1 MADTWNH
8 KTIISPD
15 DALYIDGELIV
26 KGNIVQ
32 IETTQI
38 INKLESNTLI
48 INSDGSQGDDGR
60 YAIPQLALKYDY
72 SNDLMSGW
80 GMMHFRANDL
90 TQASD
95 AGLGYMRFSTVGY
108 PVNGAIQI
116 EKIHTMPD
124 NTINSE
130 SNIGILEG
138 NLWTGNAG
146 AAYAMTSAVTID
158 ITSSN
163 TGAYTDIKPVSDSFI
178 DAGDTVSL
186 TLDLDETGVVAGIY
200 GANVSTQNRISVD
213 TKGRISN
220 VINSPI
226 AITFDQVTGGLI
238 AGETAN
244 SIYNIFSA
252 GTGLTFNGYTTV
264 PNGEFYITDTGVG
277 AGNYGQ
283 ANSLVNFT
291 VNAQGQLT
299 TAANL
304 LINIEASQVS
314 DFESAVEDLFSA
326 ETIYD
331 NTSWTAANLAY
342 SPGKFTYTP
351 PTRLEVRQVLSTTAP
366 INYDTANGIIGLDS
380 NISKDLTFTGLVDL
394 SNATVPGFTISGNL
408 EVLGNINAVAK
419 QDLFVRDANIVMNVG
434 NSVQDSHIVVDR
446 SSVPGTNSYIRWDSV
461 SNQWSHFDGINE
473 WVLVRDTDDIAEGS
487 SNLWFTQA
495 RVNATVNSYLVAGDG
510 IEFKNVI
517 GPGNPNAFG
526 IFADLGKDMVFDSNA
541 QIAIGSNVVTN
552 YEAFTMAGHYDFET
566 GNLIIPE
573 GPESLDGYIYTTKSS
588 NEAFVYMNGMNI
600 PITPTFDFGRVDNG
614 NGVLASGAIEVYA
627 GTTINPVGN
636 VNSNIAII
644 RGLKAG
650 ANTSIYYD
658 TDPASDGNVIIID
671 AEGLNQSEVR
681 ESLDVTNV
689 SGFGNITYSNVTGIF
704 SYVGTSVNDIR
715 SQLSATGLINY
726 NAVSGEITTT
736 ADNYNNWSF
745 ITDDGIGQEEA
756 VSSAE
761 RVSFQGGAGIT
772 VSNSGNVVTI
782 TNTNTSADITEV
794 IAGTGLIGGG
804 ASGSVTLN
812 IAGGFGITVNPD
824 SIELANS
831 DVRSL
836 LSANGD
842 VSYNSTTGV
851 IDFTQRT
858 DSEVRSLFSAAG
870 DLSYNAATGVF
881 SFTNDAGDIES
892 VTAGNGLIGGGV
904 SGNVTLDAVGGYGVT
919 VNANNIEIAN
929 SDVRA
934 LLTGNSG
941 VSYNNT
947 TGEITLASNYSATF
961 SNVDVNGCV
970 TTQCITT
977 GNVATTGNIEG
988 QWRLTAGS
996 TLHSTYADIAE
1007 KYTSDKTYQT
1017 GTVMVIDMLGSAA
1030 ELTACHKFMDHRV
1043 AGVVSENPAFIMNEE
1058 LRASV
1063 TIALK
1068 GRVPVRVSGHVK
1080 KGDLLVTSDELGC
1093 ATSAQTPD
1101 VPASAIV
1108 GIALKDAE
1116 MGWTEVKV

>member
-80 GMMHFRANDL
+80 GMMHYRANDL
-90 TQASD
+90 ENSTD

-116 EKIHTMPD
+116 EKIHTMPN
-124 NTINSE
+124 NTVNSE

-186 TLDLDETGVVAGIY
+186 NLDLDETGVVPNTY
-200 GANVSTQNRISVD
+200 GTNVSTQNRITVD
-213 TKGRISN
+213 SKGRITN
-220 VINSPI
+220 LINSPI
-226 AITFDQVTGGLI
+226 AITFDQVTGGII

-252 GTGLTFNGYTTV
+252 GTGLTFNGYTTI
-264 PNGEFYITDTGVG
+264 PNGEFYITDTGIG

-299 TAANL
+299 TAANV
-304 LINIEASQVS
+304 LINIEASQIS
-314 DFESAVEDLFSA
+314 DFESAVEDLFGA

-351 PTRLEVRQVLSTTAP
+351 PTRLEVRQTLSTTAP

-380 NISKDLTFTGLVDL
+380 TISKDLTFTGLVDL
-394 SNATVPGFTISGNL
+394 SNASVPGFTIDGNL
-408 EVLGNINAVAK
+408 EVLGNLNAVAK

-446 SSVPGTNSYIRWDSV
+446 SSVPGTNSYIRWNSA
-461 SNQWSHFDGINE
+461 SNQWSHFDGTNE
-473 WVLVRDTDDIAEGS
+473 WVLVRDTDDIAEGL
-487 SNLWFTQA
+487 SNLWFTEA

-510 IEFKNVI
+510 IEFQNVI

-566 GNLIIPE
+566 GNLILPE
-573 GPESLDGYIYTTKSS
+573 GPESLDGYIYTTKAS

-600 PITPTFDFGRVDNG
+600 PITPTVDFGRVDNG
-614 NGVLASGAIEVYA
+614 NGVLASGAIEIYA
-627 GTTINPVGN
+627 GTIINPIGN
-636 VNSNIAII
+636 VNSNIAVI

-650 ANTSIYYD
+650 ANTTIYYD
-658 TDPASDGNVIIID
+658 TDPASDGNVIVID

-681 ESLDVTNV
+681 ESLDVTNI
-689 SGFGNITYSNVTGIF
+689 SGFGNIAYSNITGIF
-704 SYVGTSVNDIR
+704 SYVGTSISDIR
-715 SQLSATGLINY
+715 NQLSGNGLITY
-726 NAVSGEITTT
+726 NSATGEITTT
-736 ADNYNNWSF
+736 ADNYGNWSF
-745 ITDDGIGQEEA
+745 VTDDGIGEEKT

-761 RVSFQGGAGIT
+761 RVSFQGGAGISVT
-772 VSNSGNVVTI
+772 NAGNVVTI
-782 TNTNTSADITEV
+782 VNTNTSADISDV
-794 IAGTGLIGGG
+794 IAGQGLVGGG
-804 ASGSVTLN
+804 TSGSVTLDV
-812 IAGGFGITVNPD
+812 AGGYGIDVFSNSIALSNTSVRALFG
-824 SIELANS
+824 
-831 DVRSL
+831 
-836 LSANGD
+836 
-842 VSYNSTTGV
+842 
-851 IDFTQRT
+851 
-858 DSEVRSLFSAAG
+858 AAG
-870 DLSYNAATGVF
+870 DLSYNASTGVF

-892 VTAGNGLIGGGV
+892 VVAGNGLVGGGT
-904 SGNVTLDAVGGYGVT
+904 SGNVTLEIQGGYGIDVS
-919 VNANNIEIAN
+919 ANNLQLSN

-934 LLTGNSG
+934 LFTANSG
-941 VSYNNT
+941 LSYDNT
-947 TGEITLASNYSATF
+947 SGNFALDSNASVEFANI
-961 SNVDVNGCV
+961 DIDGCV
-970 TTQCITT
+970 NTQCITT
-977 GNVATTGNIEG
+977 GNVATPGNIEG
-988 QWRLTAGS
+988 QWTLVGGS
-996 TLHSTYADIAE
+996 TLHATYADLAE
-1007 KYTSDKTYQT
+1007 KYTSDKTYQP
-1017 GTVMVIDMLGSAA
+1017 GTVMVIDMMGGDN
-1030 ELTACHKFMDHRV
+1030 EVTACHKFMDHRV
-1043 AGVVSENPAFIMNEE
+1043 AGVVSENPAFIMNET
-1058 LRASV
+1058 LRGSV

-1068 GRVPVRVSGHVK
+1068 GRVPVRVSGYVK

-1093 ATSAQTPD
+1093 ATSAQTSD
-1101 VPASAIV
+1101 VPHSAIV